1 MYKHLP
7 SFVDF
12 FKGQLPRNKKN
23 LTVSWHEFTEEK
35 RTIVFYEEAETL
47 IKLMEELAEHLG
59 SGRQCVIAQV
69 SLNYFK

>member
-47 IKLMEELAEHLG
+47 IKLMEGACG
-59 SGRQCVIAQV
+59 ASWKWKTMCYSSGF
-69 SLNYFK
+69 LKLF